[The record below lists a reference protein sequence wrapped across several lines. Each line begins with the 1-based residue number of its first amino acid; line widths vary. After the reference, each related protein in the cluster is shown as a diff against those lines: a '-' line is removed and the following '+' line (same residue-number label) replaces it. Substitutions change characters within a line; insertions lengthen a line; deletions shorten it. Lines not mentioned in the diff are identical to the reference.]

1 MDLGIKGKRAMVA
14 AGTKGIGLA
23 CATELAKE
31 GCRVSICARD
41 EAKFAVAAEHIRSE
55 APDADLHFQ
64 VCDVTSRNDLQAWVD
79 EVNQSWGGVDI
90 LVTNTGGPPAGH
102 WTEMNDDHWQSGF
115 ESTVLNVTR
124 MVEMVAPTMK
134 AQGWGRIIHI
144 TSVVAKEPSALL
156 PISSTLRSGL
166 MSLTLLQSKELAPYG
181 VTVNGVLPGHT
192 MTDRQV
198 HLAEV
203 VSARDEISVEEALTQ
218 RGQTLP
224 VGRLGQADEIGAAVA
239 FLASKR
245 ASFISGINLLVDGGQ
260 VNCPS

>member
-1 MDLGIKGKRAMVA
+1 MVA

-23 CATELAKE
+23 CAVELARE

-41 EAKFAVAAEHIRSE
+41 ADKFSAAASHIQTQ
-55 APDADLHFQ
+55 APHADLHFQ
-64 VCDVTSRNDLQAWVD
+64 VCDVTSRSGLQAWVD
-79 EVNQSWGGVDI
+79 EVNRVWGGVDI

-102 WTEMNDDHWQSGF
+102 WTEMTDDHWQAGF
-115 ESTVLNVTR
+115 ESTILNVTR
-124 MVEMVAPTMK
+124 MVEMVAPRMK
-134 AQGWGRIIHI
+134 SQGWGRIVHI
-144 TSVVAKEPSALL
+144 TSVVAKEPSELL

-166 MSLTLLQSKELAPYG
+166 MSLTLLQSKELAPFG

-203 VSARDEISVEEALTQ
+203 VSARDGISVEEALIQ
-218 RGQTLP
+218 RGQTIP
-224 VGRLGQADEIGAAVA
+224 VGRLGHADEIGAALA
-239 FLASKR
+239 FLASSR

-260 VNCPS
+260 VSSPA